1 MTEHMRKGKGVK
13 SRYGNHLWL
22 DITIL
27 GKEHIEHNLREVQEI
42 CEYFLGIDPVTD
54 FIPVR
59 PTQHYSMGGVRTS
72 RTGESAGLRGLFA
85 VGEAACWDLHGFNR
99 LGGNSVAETAVSGM
113 IVGEYVADY
122 CEQTSVDISTGVVRE
137 FLEREHAHIDA
148 LANRTGGENVYAL
161 RDAMQQ
167 LMMDD
172 VGIFRSAGPLQE
184 ALDQLKALLRRSR
197 NIALRNRIRSSNPE
211 LVDALRLPRMLKLAI
226 CVTKGALQRT
236 ESRGAHTRED
246 YPERNDRDWLKRTLA
261 YWKVET
267 DEEPTLEYEDVD
279 IMQMEL
285 PPGFR
290 GYGEDTAIPH
300 PDTARRQEQI
310 EEIKRSL
317 PEADRFT
324 IQQALMPFDVPAKY
338 REKNERIGVG
348 YT

>member
-1 MTEHMRKGKGVK
+1 
-13 SRYGNHLWL
+13 
-22 DITIL
+22 
-27 GKEHIEHNLREVQEI
+27 
-42 CEYFLGIDPVTD
+42 
-54 FIPVR
+54 
-59 PTQHYSMGGVRTS
+59 
-72 RTGESAGLRGLFA
+72 
-85 VGEAACWDLHGFNR
+85 
-99 LGGNSVAETAVSGM
+99 M

-148 LANRTGGENVYAL
+148 LVNRTGGENVYAL

-184 ALDQLKALLRRSR
+184 ALDQLKALLRRTRS
-197 NIALRNRIRSSNPE
+197 IALRNRIRSSNPE